1 LSVARLLILLTAVA
15 TLACAGPQATAAPV
29 ALRLQVSLTAEELA
43 DFRPALERVDQAHP
57 EFTVAIEE
65 VPQGSE
71 VEKVTTQ
78 LAADDLPDL
87 LRVQGLTAQQ
97 WIRRG
102 AFLEL
107 SGRAQSAGIDVADF
121 YSGPLDQFRFDD
133 KLWGI
138 PDTASPEVVFF
149 NRAMFEAAG
158 IDEPTDDW
166 SYDDMRAA
174 AITLTLD
181 DEGRHA
187 GEPGFDAGSIV
198 QWGWNGGITYF
209 WQNAYVKG
217 RGGDLCAN
225 DDCTLMN
232 FTSAANQAA
241 LGWWASLVRD
251 DHAALYDP
259 YGGSQ
264 TGVEGDPFLSGKA
277 AMGSNGAFAIGQLN
291 AADSIDYDIIPP
303 LVGVDGKRYTPLST
317 NGYVISAH
325 SEHPDEAM
333 ALLNALIAED
343 FLETTWAAP
352 GHAVPARRSAARAVI
367 DAERAPANQDAILTA
382 MESGE
387 VFRPNTAHAFD
398 AYGATADLFT
408 KMNTGE
414 LAVDAAL
421 TQIEAAANKALEP
434 DRAP

>member
-1 LSVARLLILLTAVA
+1 MA
-15 TLACAGPQATAAPV
+15 TPV

-57 EFTVAIEE
+57 EFTVALEE

-87 LRVQGLTAQQ
+87 LRVQGLTVQQ

-102 AFLEL
+102 AFLDL
-107 SGRAQSAGIDVADF
+107 SARAQTAGINPADF
-121 YSGPLDQFRFDD
+121 YSGPVDQFRFDD

-149 NRAMFEAAG
+149 NRAMFEAGG

-166 SYDDMRAA
+166 TYDQMREA

-181 DEGRHA
+181 DEGRHP
-187 GEPGFDAGSIV
+187 GDPGFDADSIV

-209 WQNAYVKG
+209 WQNAYVRA

-225 DDCTLMN
+225 EDCTQMN
-232 FTSAANQAA
+232 FTSAANKAA

-291 AADSIDYDIIPP
+291 AAESIDYDIIPP
-303 LVGVDGKRYTPLST
+303 LVGVDGNRYTPLST

-333 ALLNALIAED
+333 ALLSALVADD

-352 GHAVPARRSAARAVI
+352 GHGVPARRSAAPAVI
-367 DAERAPANQDAILTA
+367 DSEREPTNQQAILTA
-382 MESGE
+382 MESGQ

-398 AYGATADLFT
+398 AFGATADLFT

-414 LAVDAAL
+414 LAVDDAL
-421 TQIEAAANKALEP
+421 AQLEAAANKALEP
-434 DRAP
+434 DRSP

>member
-1 LSVARLLILLTAVA
+1 VRLICVLICALAAALTG
-15 TLACAGPQATAAPV
+15 CAAPRATAAPV
-29 ALRLQVSLTAEELA
+29 DLRLQVSLTAEELA
-43 DFRPALERVDQAHP
+43 DFRPALQRVDDAHP
-57 EFTVAIEE
+57 EFTVALEE

-71 VEKVTTQ
+71 VERVTTQ

-102 AFLEL
+102 AFLDL
-107 SGRAQSAGIDVADF
+107 TGPAASAAIDPANF
-121 YSGPLDQFRFDD
+121 YDGPLDQFRFDG

-138 PDTASPEVVFF
+138 PDTASPEVVFY
-149 NRAMFEAAG
+149 NRAMFTAAG
-158 IDEPTDDW
+158 IEEPRDDW
-166 SYDDMRAA
+166 TYDDMRTAA
-174 AITLTLD
+174 LALTLD
-181 DEGRHA
+181 DEGRHPGDA
-187 GEPGFDAGSIV
+187 GFDADNVV

-209 WQNAYVKG
+209 WQNAYVKA

-225 DDCTLMN
+225 DDCTQMS
-232 FTSAANQAA
+232 FTSAANKEA
-241 LGWWASLVRD
+241 LEWWASLVRD

-291 AADSIDYDIIPP
+291 AAGSIDYDIVPP
-303 LVGVDGKRYTPLST
+303 LVGVDGNRYTPLST
-317 NGYVISAH
+317 NGYVIAAH

-333 ALLNALIAED
+333 ALLKALVSKE

-352 GHAVPARRSAARAVI
+352 GHGVPALRSAAPAVI
-367 DAERAPANQDAILTA
+367 DTERAPDNDQAIITA

-398 AYGATADLFT
+398 AYGATVELFT
-408 KMNTGE
+408 MMNKGE
-414 LAVDAAL
+414 ITVDDAVAQL
-421 TQIEAAANKALEP
+421 EAAANKALEP
-434 DRAP
+434 DRSP